1 MTDTMQAIQM
11 TEFGGPEV
19 LKAAQVPIPK
29 PAPDQ
34 VLVNIDVAG
43 INYADTNW
51 RDGVRGGNLPM
62 ILGAEGA
69 GFVVEVGSE
78 VDDVKEG
85 DRVAY
90 WYPIIGSYAEYAV
103 CPAFRIVHLPDD
115 MDFGTGAALMLQGLT
130 AHYLIRSTYEVKDGE
145 TILFHAGAGGVGQ
158 IAVQLAKAQGA
169 RVLVTVGTEE
179 KAAFAKSIGADEAIF
194 YDHVNFAE
202 EARALTDGE
211 GVHVVY
217 DSVGAATWE
226 GSLKSLRKRGMGVT
240 YGSASGPIPDMNLAT
255 LGPMGSLAVTRTTL
269 IDHVQDKDEI
279 AWRAG
284 ALFDLWREGKMR
296 IAIGQTYPLSEAA
309 QAHTDLQARRT
320 TGKLLLKPGS

>member
-1 MTDTMQAIQM
+1 M
-11 TEFGGPEV
+11 
-19 LKAAQVPIPK
+19 
-29 PAPDQ
+29 
-34 VLVNIDVAG
+34 
-43 INYADTNW
+43 
-51 RDGVRGGNLPM
+51 
-62 ILGAEGA
+62 
-69 GFVVEVGSE
+69 
-78 VDDVKEG
+78 
-85 DRVAY
+85 
-90 WYPIIGSYAEYAV
+90 
-103 CPAFRIVHLPDD
+103 
-115 MDFGTGAALMLQGLT
+115 
-130 AHYLIRSTYEVKDGE
+130 
-145 TILFHAGAGGVGQ
+145 FHAGAGGVGQ

-255 LGPMGSLAVTRTTL
+255 LGPMGSLAVPRTTL
-269 IDHVQDKDEI
+269 IDHVQDIDEI

>member
-1 MTDTMQAIQM
+1 MTDTMQAIQI

-19 LKAAQVPIPK
+19 LKPAQVPIPSPK
-29 PAPDQ
+29 ADE
-34 VLVNIDVAG
+34 VLVKIDVAG
-43 INYADTNW
+43 INYSDTNW
-51 RDGVRGGNLPM
+51 RDGIRGGTPPM
-62 ILGAEGA
+62 INGAEGA
-69 GFVVEVGSE
+69 GVVTAVGAD
-78 VDDVKEG
+78 VDGIQEG

-90 WYPIIGSYAEYAV
+90 WNPAIGSYAEYAV
-103 CPAFRIVHLPDD
+103 CPDFRVVTLPDE

-130 AHYLIRSTYEVKDGE
+130 AHYLIRSTYEVKTGE

-169 RVLVTVGTEE
+169 QVLVTVGTEE
-179 KAAFAKSIGADEAIF
+179 KAAFAQSIGADEAIL
-194 YDHVNFAE
+194 YDHVDFAE
-202 EARALTDGE
+202 AARDLTDGE

-226 GSLKSLRKRGMGVT
+226 GSLKSLRTRGMGVT
-240 YGSASGPIPDMNLAT
+240 YGAASGPIPELNLAT

-269 IDHVQDKDEI
+269 KDHVRDKEEI

-284 ALFDLWREGKMR
+284 ELFDLWRDGKMT
-296 IAIGQTYPLSEAA
+296 IAIGETYPLSEAA

-320 TGKLLLKPGS
+320 TGKLLLKP